1 MKLPKE
7 LINGLLIFVGIG
19 IYFMAMN
26 LLGLAG
32 VLYLRILNALFL
44 FYGVNRTIVSNL
56 SEGKKEFLSNALS
69 ALSTG
74 LIGVFLSIIGLLTYS
89 YIQGGEEYINS
100 LSKTFLFGGNPSV
113 NTYCICLFFE
123 GIVSAA
129 IVTLVLMFF
138 HNNKYIAD

>member
-7 LINGLLIFVGIG
+7 LINGLIIFIGIG

-26 LLGLAG
+26 VMGLAG
-32 VLYLRILNALFL
+32 VLYLRVLNVLFL
-44 FYGVNRTIVSNL
+44 FYGVNRTIVSNI
-56 SEGKKEFLSNALS
+56 SEGKKEFSSNAIS

-113 NTYCICLFFE
+113 NTYCICLLFE
-123 GIVSAA
+123 GIVSAG
-129 IVTLVLMFF
+129 IVTLVLMLY
-138 HNNKYIAD
+138 HNNKYVAD